1 MPDLSHDGVHQ
12 FWKDYPDGM
21 IYRVVAFMEGVEHWT
36 VDEDPSFES
45 AMQGLADALETLGNY
60 ELGHQQDFIT
70 LCTYLKMARML
81 RLLQTIDTAHPGGAS
96 KILMYAEENS
106 ASSEDIAGIFLRR
119 NIVFERL
126 RLLGRVF
133 ANERID
139 IVMKALGSE
148 K

>member
-36 VDEDPSFES
+36 VDDDPGFES
-45 AMQGLADALETLGNY
+45 AMQSLADALETLGNY
-60 ELGHQQDFIT
+60 ELGHQEDFIT

-106 ASSEDIAGIFLRR
+106 ASSEDIPGIFLRR

>member
-21 IYRVVAFMEGVEHWT
+21 IYRVVSFMEGVEHWT
-36 VDEDPSFES
+36 VDEDPEFET
-45 AMQGLADALETLGNY
+45 AMQGLADSLETIGNY
-60 ELGHQQDFIT
+60 ELGYQEEFIT
-70 LCTYLKMARML
+70 VCTYLKMARML

-96 KILMYAEENS
+96 KVLMHAEENS
-106 ASSEDIAGIFLRR
+106 VSNDDIPGLFLRR

-139 IVMKALGSE
+139 IVMRALGSE
-148 K
+148 Q

>member
-12 FWKDYPDGM
+12 FWKDYPDPM
-21 IYRVVAFMEGVEHWT
+21 IYRVVSFMEGVEHWT
-36 VDEDPSFES
+36 VDEDPTFET
-45 AMQGLADALETLGNY
+45 AMQGLANSLETIGNY
-60 ELGHQQDFIT
+60 ELGHQQEFIT
-70 LCTYLKMARML
+70 LCTYIKMARML

-96 KILMYAEENS
+96 KVLMYAEENS
-106 ASSEDIAGIFLRR
+106 SGSDDVAGIFLRR

>member
-21 IYRVVAFMEGVEHWT
+21 IYRVVSFMEGVEHWA
-36 VDEDPSFES
+36 VDEDPEFET
-45 AMQGLADALETLGNY
+45 AMQSLADSLETIGNY
-60 ELGHQQDFIT
+60 ELGHQQEFVT
-70 LCTYLKMARML
+70 LCTYIKMARML
-81 RLLQTIDTAHPGGAS
+81 RLLQTIDSAHPGGAS

-106 ASSEDIAGIFLRR
+106 ANSNDVPGIFLRR

-133 ANERID
+133 ANERIE

-148 K
+148 Q

>member
-12 FWKDYPDGM
+12 FWKEYPDEM
-21 IYRVVAFMEGVEHWT
+21 IYRVVSFMEGVEHWT
-36 VDEDPSFES
+36 VDEDPEFET
-45 AMQGLADALETLGNY
+45 AMQSLADSLETIGNY
-60 ELGHQQDFIT
+60 ELGHQQELVT
-70 LCTYLKMARML
+70 LCTYIKMARML

-96 KILMYAEENS
+96 KVLMYAEENS
-106 ASSEDIAGIFLRR
+106 TSNDDIPGIFLRR

-133 ANERID
+133 ANERIA
-139 IVMKALGSE
+139 IVMKALGSD

>member
-21 IYRVVAFMEGVEHWT
+21 IYRVVSFMEGVEHWT
-36 VDEDPSFES
+36 VDEDPEFET
-45 AMQGLADALETLGNY
+45 AMQSLADSLETIGNY
-60 ELGHQQDFIT
+60 DLGQQSDFVT
-70 LCTYLKMARML
+70 LCTYIKMARML
-81 RLLQTIDTAHPGGAS
+81 RLLQTIDAAHPGGAS

-106 ASSEDIAGIFLRR
+106 VSSDDVPGVFLRR

-133 ANERID
+133 SNERIA

-148 K
+148 Q